1 MGQFDQFANQGG
13 PAAENAES
21 LAAAKRKTDEQLASA
36 DYSGDLPEPLAG
48 GRHVAAPDD
57 TGPADPDPIDEGASD
72 R

>member
-13 PAAENAES
+13 PAAESAES

-36 DYSGDLPEPLAG
+36 DYSGDLPEPLAE
-48 GRHVAAPDD
+48 GRGADTAGADD
-57 TGPADPDPIDEGASD
+57 TSPAD